1 MSGTSSYPPRGR
13 SRVLLVDDDRRFLLT
28 LEAILSSTFDTACCA
43 GGAEAMAMDLDGFHV
58 VCADYNMPG
67 MTGLELLA
75 RVSRQ
80 HPSVCC
86 LLMTGADDFFD
97 TVKHAAHRPP
107 VIFKPMDPDR
117 MMHTIAHLASIA
129 AMKRSAA
136 VLADSS
142 GPPSSLRSTERDS
155 GWGDGSRGP
164 FTITTRR
171 A

>member
-1 MSGTSSYPPRGR
+1 MPASFMPPRAR
-13 SRVLLVDDDRRFLLT
+13 PQVLLVDDDQRFLLT
-28 LEAILSSTFDTACCA
+28 VEAVLSSSFEITCCA
-43 GGAEAMAMDLDGFHV
+43 SGAAALAMDLEPFHL

-75 RVSRQ
+75 RVSRRC
-80 HPSVCC
+80 PSVCC

-117 MMHTIAHLASIA
+117 MMHTVGHLVSIA

-136 VLADSS
+136 AMTDTS
-142 GPPSSLRSTERDS
+142 GPPISTRGTD
-155 GWGDGSRGP
+155 GP
-164 FTITTRR
+164 FLIAARR
-171 A
+171 GA